1 MILFVGCSFTWGA
14 GLQFEYLSKKR
25 GWASDEINAINP
37 PNSYLEH
44 LDYKCDE
51 YRKKHH
57 FPNLVAKE
65 MNMAYGLG
73 KLGNGGN
80 NYEIAKILKHTRLE
94 LAGPD
99 PIELVVIQFTNWTRS
114 CPEIFNRADS
124 DGTDNRDFLSNDH
137 IRKIITTQID
147 NINFGC
153 EQHLKSKWIG
163 FSWFRDLSD
172 ILKEKYPKNYMP
184 LYHKGKEYDSMEEL
198 VVVDGNWRFDDSSF
212 QHKDK
217 LRICDVIK
225 GVDDTH
231 LSSTGHKVIAKSI
244 IRRLK

>member
-1 MILFVGCSFTWGA
+1 M
-14 GLQFEYLSKKR
+14 
-25 GWASDEINAINP
+25 
-37 PNSYLEH
+37 EH

-153 EQHLKSKWIG
+153 EQHLEIQVDRV
-163 FSWFRDLSD
+163 F
-172 ILKEKYPKNYMP
+172 
-184 LYHKGKEYDSMEEL
+184 L
-198 VVVDGNWRFDDSSF
+198 V
-212 QHKDK
+212 
-217 LRICDVIK
+217 
-225 GVDDTH
+225 
-231 LSSTGHKVIAKSI
+231 
-244 IRRLK
+244 